1 MMSSRMTSLVTTRAR
16 ATRAVAATIAIV
28 GVSAVLASVQTARA
42 WDRQAGSAVI
52 DDEINR
58 QAAGPSY
65 VVAAPIGP
73 YASARRHRQADE
85 TPKAA
90 HKDFQDIK

>member
-1 MMSSRMTSLVTTRAR
+1 MTSSMTKLAR
-16 ATRAVAATIAIV
+16 ATRAFTATLAIV

-42 WDRQAGSAVI
+42 WDRQVGSAGI

-58 QAAGPSY
+58 QAAGPAY
-65 VVAAPIGP
+65 AVAAPAGP
-73 YASARRHRQADE
+73 YASARRHGRIE
-85 TPKAA
+85 TPIAA